1 MGLKRAALEKRI
13 AAGER
18 VLIDTSVF
26 VAYLSHATDDE
37 THEVAAVLFEEFII
51 SGRNTAVVSPVTAME
66 LLVRP
71 LRVAPPRAAYV
82 HAFLANTPNLD
93 MPPIELHV
101 AQEAAS
107 LRATH
112 RFQTPDALII
122 ATGLVAQVH
131 HLVTNDVQWR
141 AKLTPIRARLTVTLP
156 RDYI

>member
-1 MGLKRAALEKRI
+1 MGLKRAAFEKRI
-13 AAGER
+13 SAGER

-26 VAYLSHATDDE
+26 IAYLSPPTDDE
-37 THEVAAVLFEEFII
+37 THEVAALLFDDFIR

-93 MPPIELHV
+93 MPPVELHV

-107 LRATH
+107 LRAAH
-112 RFQTPDALII
+112 RFQTADALVV

-141 AKLTPIRARLTVTLP
+141 AKLAPIRTRVAVTLP